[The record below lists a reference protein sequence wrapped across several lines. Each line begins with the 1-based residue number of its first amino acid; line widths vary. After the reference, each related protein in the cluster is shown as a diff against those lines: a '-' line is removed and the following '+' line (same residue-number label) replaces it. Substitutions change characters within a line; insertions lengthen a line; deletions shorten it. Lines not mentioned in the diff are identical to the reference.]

1 MEYYQA
7 IQNRTG
13 QTVAVIDQYLPTL
26 KAGGVDSADLLAQA
40 DALNPLAQ
48 TRDNALTDS
57 DSATNAE
64 NQGFLTIRGLDLS
77 LPQAAEGELDDTVP
91 AESALI
97 DLLAPAY
104 AVIPRTTEFAL
115 ERGHKA
121 VSAITRINTFLL
133 AAVPPRDPIT
143 AGGKAIADLI
153 TAMNAQP
160 ALEQTVADRAVDVT
174 AARTTLRTAAATV
187 DRLNKRFYAKLAA
200 EARTNEAL
208 AIALLG
214 ITTGSENLPGTLG
227 IRALLQGGVNGL
239 QLLVG
244 YENGTY
250 DSGATSTLEWKV
262 EGVDP
267 DFSHSAPVDP
277 SGNALGPFTIGQVVK
292 LRTRVTNSNGTT
304 TGSVRTLTL
313 VNPNP

>member
-26 KAGGVDSADLLAQA
+26 KAGGVDSAALLAQA

-97 DLLAPAY
+97 DLLAPAF
-104 AVIPRTTEFAL
+104 AIVPRTTEFAM
-115 ERGHKA
+115 ERGHKV
-121 VSAITRINTFLL
+121 VSAVTKINTFLV
-133 AAVPPRDPIT
+133 AAVPPRDAIT
-143 AGGKAIADLI
+143 SGGKAVGNLV
-153 TAMNAQP
+153 TEMNAQP
-160 ALEQTVADRAVDVT
+160 AKEQTVEDRAVDVT
-174 AARTTLRTAAATV
+174 SARTDLRVATTAV
-187 DRLNKRFYAKLAA
+187 DRLNKRYYDKLSA
-200 EARTNEAL
+200 EARTNAALAEAL
-208 AIALLG
+208 AN
-214 ITTGSENLPGTLG
+214 ITTTSGNLPGTLG
-227 IRALLQGGVNGL
+227 IRTLLQGGVNGL
-239 QLLVG
+239 QLLIS

-250 DSGATSTLEWKV
+250 TSGATSTVEWMV
-262 EGVDP
+262 EGVDT
-267 DFSHSAPVDP
+267 DFTHTAPADP

-292 LRTRVTNSNGTT
+292 LRTRVTNANGTT
-304 TGSVRTLTL
+304 TGSVRTLTIL
-313 VNPNP
+313 NPAA